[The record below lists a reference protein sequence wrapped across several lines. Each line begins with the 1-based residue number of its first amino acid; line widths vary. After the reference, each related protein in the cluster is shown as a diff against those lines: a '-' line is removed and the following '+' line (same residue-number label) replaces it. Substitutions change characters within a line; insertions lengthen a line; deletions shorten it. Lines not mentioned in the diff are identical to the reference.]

1 MPGFDETPKTG
12 GETDSSLATKE
23 RIEVPKMFRVLLHND
38 HYTTMEFVVEVL
50 MKVFRKDEPEAYKIM
65 MDVHKKGVGICGV
78 YTFDIA
84 KTKVNEVH
92 TRAREKDHPLRC
104 SYEED

>member
-1 MPGFDETPKTG
+1 MAGFDDVPGTG
-12 GETDSSLATKE
+12 SEGESSILTRDKVE
-23 RIEVPKMFRVLLHND
+23 MPKMYRVLLHND

-65 MDVHKKGVGICGV
+65 MDVHKKGIGVCGV
-78 YTFDIA
+78 YTYDIA
-84 KTKVNEVH
+84 RTKVNEVH

-104 SYEED
+104 SYEEV